1 MKTNVFLFAALGTAL
16 LSSCNNDSVPANSE
30 NGEVKTAR
38 IELTLMG
45 SSATRTGSTTDP
57 STGVATD
64 EQTVNNIVVGIFNSS
79 GDVLTVQSNNSP
91 STSVANV
98 ITCPLN
104 AGSTYDNCSAVVVA
118 NVPASSITDL
128 KSSTSKVNFLGKTI
142 SLSESTVSASGDV
155 QVATKLPMS
164 GDVKDGSNATF
175 TLTPGGTKT
184 GLAVEL
190 VRMASRITLTGI
202 SADFSSSPYPNAK
215 FKLERVL
222 LRDAISTTKVT
233 TSATASDAMP
243 TGATYLTGGDT
254 WSGSSWT
261 DTANPYLFNT
271 LSYEVTGSSA
281 LPGSNYYWFYAFA
294 NSGSSQPTSFVIQ
307 GTFDEDGD
315 FSAPGVS
322 TVFYPV
328 IVNQMQPGTTIDG
341 TAYAGTSTI
350 GSISRN
356 KLYNLKVVLKNKGA
370 LSPTENINPAD
381 LSITVTV
388 APWPAAIVQEVAF

>member
-16 LSSCNNDSVPANSE
+16 LSSCNNDSVPVNSE

-64 EQTVNNIVVGIFNSS
+64 EQTVNNIVVGIFNGS

-128 KSSTSKVNFLGKTI
+128 KSSTSKVDFLGKTI

-184 GLAVEL
+184 GLAVVL

-243 TGATYLTGGDT
+243 TGATYLTGGWD
-254 WSGSSWT
+254 GSSWV
-261 DTANPYLFNT
+261 DTANPYLFNIS
-271 LSYEVTGSSA
+271 SYELTGSSA
-281 LPGSNYYWFYAFA
+281 LPGGNYYWFYAFA

-315 FSAPGVS
+315 FSTTGDAS
-322 TVFYPV
+322 TKYYPV
-328 IVNQMQPGTTIDG
+328 VVNQMQPGTTIDG
-341 TAYAGTSTI
+341 TAYAGTSTT

-356 KLYNLKVVLKNKGA
+356 KLYNLKVALKNKGTSA
-370 LSPTENINPAD
+370 PTENINPAD

-388 APWPAAIVQEVAF
+388 AAWPAAIVQVVEF

>member
-16 LSSCNNDSVPANSE
+16 LSSCNNDSVPVNSE

-64 EQTVNNIVVGIFNSS
+64 EQTVNNIVVGIFNGS

-128 KSSTSKVNFLGKTI
+128 KSSTSKVDFLGKTI

-184 GLAVEL
+184 GLAVVL

-243 TGATYLTGGDT
+243 TDATYLTGGWD
-254 WSGSSWT
+254 GSSWV
-261 DTANPYLFNT
+261 DTANPYLFNIS
-271 LSYEVTGSSA
+271 SYELTGSSA
-281 LPGSNYYWFYAFA
+281 LPGGNYYWFYAFA

-315 FSAPGVS
+315 FSTTGDAS
-322 TVFYPV
+322 TKYYPV
-328 IVNQMQPGTTIDG
+328 VVNQMQPGTTIDG
-341 TAYAGTSTI
+341 TAYAGTSTT

-356 KLYNLKVVLKNKGA
+356 KLYNLKVALKNKGTSA
-370 LSPTENINPAD
+370 PTENINPAD

-388 APWPAAIVQEVAF
+388 AAWPAAIVQVVEF

>member
-30 NGEVKTAR
+30 SGEVKTAR

-45 SSATRTGSTTDP
+45 SSTTRTGSTTDP

-64 EQTVNNIVVGIFNSS
+64 EQAVNNIVVGIFNGS
-79 GDVLTVQSNNSP
+79 DVLTVQSNNSP

-128 KSSTSKVNFLGKTI
+128 KSSTSKVDFLGKTI
-142 SLSESTVSASGDV
+142 SLSESTVSVSGDV

-184 GLAVEL
+184 GLAVVL

-233 TSATASDAMP
+233 TSVTASDAMP
-243 TGATYLTGGDT
+243 STGATYLTGGWD
-254 WSGSSWT
+254 GSSWV

-271 LSYEVTGSSA
+271 SSYEVTGSSA
-281 LPGSNYYWFYAFA
+281 LPGGNYYWFYAFA

-315 FSAPGVS
+315 FSTTGDAS
-322 TVFYPV
+322 TKYYPV
-328 IVNQMQPGTTIDG
+328 VVNQMQPGTTIDG
-341 TAYAGTSTI
+341 TAYTGTSIT

-356 KLYNLKVVLKNKGA
+356 KLYNLKVALKNKGT
-370 LSPTENINPAD
+370 STPTENINPAD

-388 APWPAAIVQEVAF
+388 APWPAAIVQVVEF

>member
-45 SSATRTGSTTDP
+45 SSTTRTGSTTDP

-184 GLAVEL
+184 GLAVVL

-243 TGATYLTGGDT
+243 TGATYLTGGWD
-254 WSGSSWT
+254 GSSWV
-261 DTANPYLFNT
+261 DTANPYLFNIS
-271 LSYEVTGSSA
+271 SYELTGSSA
-281 LPGSNYYWFYAFA
+281 LPGGNYYWFYAFA

-315 FSAPGVS
+315 FSTTGDAS
-322 TVFYPV
+322 TKYYPV
-328 IVNQMQPGTTIDG
+328 VVNQMQPGTTIDG
-341 TAYAGTSTI
+341 TAYAGTSTT

-356 KLYNLKVVLKNKGA
+356 KLYNLKVALKNKGTSA
-370 LSPTENINPAD
+370 PTENINPAD

-388 APWPAAIVQEVAF
+388 AAWPAAIVQVVEF